1 MDYYNALPDE
11 QRMQMELHAID
22 LVSNVLGGDQ
32 ERVRKL
38 IGTLQGMGLDTAPL
52 GAAALWLLEDKIT
65 DDGWEPEITEHDV
78 NALNALEARI
88 QADWNMTRSA
98 ATFAQEHHHMI
109 LAHAADGSPFFQT
122 GNEVL
127 VVALTDA
134 NQVLLDVEPSTALG
148 KRVLVVPGGSV
159 ELHEEYS
166 TTANRELQEE
176 VGFAAQQLDYLGE
189 LHPWPKYLSVRSF
202 VYLARNLREQHLDG
216 DEGYQITVERV
227 PLANFESLIEQG
239 KLHDAR
245 AIAAL
250 HMARAF
256 LSSR

>member
-65 DDGWEPEITEHDV
+65 DDGWEPEITEHDA

-88 QADWNMTRSA
+88 QAEWDTASPAAA
-98 ATFAQEHHHMI
+98 ATFAQEHHHMS

-127 VVALTDA
+127 VGALTDA
-134 NQVLLDVEPSTALG
+134 NHVC
-148 KRVLVVPGGSV
+148 
-159 ELHEEYS
+159 
-166 TTANRELQEE
+166 
-176 VGFAAQQLDYLGE
+176 
-189 LHPWPKYLSVRSF
+189 
-202 VYLARNLREQHLDG
+202 LA
-216 DEGYQITVERV
+216 V
-227 PLANFESLIEQG
+227 
-239 KLHDAR
+239 
-245 AIAAL
+245 
-250 HMARAF
+250 
-256 LSSR
+256 